1 MTRITLIA
9 ALRSA
14 RSTTHTAA
22 RCSASKRCA
31 SAKSWATATGTPA
44 RASRSRTPERS
55 RASGCTNRMEAACD
69 ITLALD
75 DLELTVA
82 VGVGFGAKQLAVGT
96 VGEPS
101 IGESLPLEIEL
112 EPDHDVRRVE
122 LPLVNAVVAVGVFL
136 RPGDDAGDVEL
147 LASDPAVVV
156 AGLFD
161 AFEHHPAIG
170 R

>member
-31 SAKSWATATGTPA
+31 SAKSCATATGTPA

-55 RASGCTNRMEAACD
+55 RATGCTNRIEVAWD

-75 DLELTVA
+75 DFELAVA
-82 VGVGFGAKQLAVGT
+82 VGVGFGAKQFAVGT
-96 VGEPS
+96 VGKPS
-101 IGESLPLEIEL
+101 IRETLPLEIEF
-112 EPDHDVRRVE
+112 EPNH
-122 LPLVNAVVAVGVFL
+122 
-136 RPGDDAGDVEL
+136 
-147 LASDPAVVV
+147 
-156 AGLFD
+156 
-161 AFEHHPAIG
+161 
-170 R
+170 